1 MTDLN
6 KRAKDLVKKVKDTT
20 ETDTYKA
27 IWQALYEMK
36 YNSRIE
42 VLNEIFEKYELKLK
56 NQQ

>member
-6 KRAKDLVKKVKDTT
+6 KRAKELAEKIKDCD

-56 NQQ
+56 QQ